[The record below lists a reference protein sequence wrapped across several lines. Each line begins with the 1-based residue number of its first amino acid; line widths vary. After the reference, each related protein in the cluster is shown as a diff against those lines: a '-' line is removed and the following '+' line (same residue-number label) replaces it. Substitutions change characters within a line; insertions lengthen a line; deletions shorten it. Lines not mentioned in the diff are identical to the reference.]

1 MSVRQV
7 LVVAVCALAVAGCE
21 AHQVAPPAATP
32 VPVIAPPTS
41 LSLSSPKPVLAPA
54 ADITFPQA
62 GTGQW
67 VFPAGDGP
75 VAGQT
80 GKPLRYRVAV
90 ETDIAGVN
98 PDGFAEAVEST
109 LADPRGWTGGGRW
122 RLQRVGPDGP
132 VDFTLYL
139 ATPRTRDALC
149 GRPDGYTSCRNGNSV
164 VLNVAR
170 WANGVPGYG
179 APLTAYRQYMVTHEV
194 GHRLGRGHEKCP
206 VPGALAPVM
215 QQQTLGLHGCVPNP
229 WPYPDGKQ
237 YSGPSGEYA
246 DPIPR
251 DGS

>member
-1 MSVRQV
+1 MTVRGILAV
-7 LVVAVCALAVAGCE
+7 VVGALVVAGCE
-21 AHQVAPPAATP
+21 AHPVAPPAVTP
-32 VPVIAPPTS
+32 VPVLAPPTAV
-41 LSLSSPKPVLAPA
+41 SLSSRKPAPPSA
-54 ADITFPQA
+54 GITFPQA
-62 GTGQW
+62 GSGQW
-67 VFPAGDGP
+67 ILPAGEGP
-75 VAGQT
+75 IAGQT
-80 GKPLRYRVAV
+80 GKLVRYRVAV
-90 ETDIAGVN
+90 EADIAGVSQ
-98 PDGFAEAVEST
+98 DEFVKAVEST
-109 LADPRGWTGGGRW
+109 LADPRGWTGGGRR

-139 ATPRTRDALC
+139 ATPETRDALC

-179 APLTAYRQYMVTHEV
+179 APLTIYRQYMVTHEV

-215 QQQTLGLHGCVPNP
+215 QQQTLGLHGCNPNP
-229 WPYPDGKQ
+229 WPYPDGTQ